1 MIPEELFEAI
11 ENLQEDLVVADK
23 VIYPPWDSINGETI
37 LDESHEGIY
46 VDYYDL
52 INVLEKHFNADT
64 MSAETI
70 I

>member
-11 ENLQEDLVVADK
+11 ENLQENLVVADK

-37 LDESHEGIY
+37 LEESYEGIY

-52 INVLEKHFNADT
+52 INVLEKHFNADIVP
-64 MSAETI
+64 AEI
-70 I
+70 II

>member
-52 INVLEKHFNADT
+52 INVLEKHFNAGT